1 MLRSMPGVAML
12 FALVACA
19 PQGAALFDG
28 KSLDGWEGDTKVW
41 RVVDG
46 AIVGGSMAGNPRNE
60 FLTSAK
66 SYSDFVLKLEYK
78 LVGTEGFV
86 NGGVQIRS
94 KRIPKP
100 PNEMSGYQADI
111 GAGMSG
117 CLYDESRRNKA
128 LAKGDSELVKKTE
141 KVGEWNL
148 YEIRCEGKRVRLTLN
163 GVQTV
168 DYTETDESLEQ
179 TGLIGLQI
187 HGNCKA
193 EISFRNISIETLG
206 GK

>member
-1 MLRSMPGVAML
+1 MGANRGILL
-12 FALVACA
+12 LALILVSCT
-19 PQGAALFDG
+19 PQGASLFDG
-28 KSLDGWEGDTKVW
+28 KSLDGWEGDLKVW

-46 AIVGGSMAGNPRNE
+46 AIVGGSMQGNPRNE

-66 SYSDFVLKLEYK
+66 SYSNFVLKLEYK

-86 NGGVQIRS
+86 NSGVQIRS
-94 KRIPKP
+94 RRIPKP

-117 CLYDESRRNKA
+117 SLYDESRRNKLLVKA
-128 LAKGDSELVKKTE
+128 DPELIKKTE
-141 KVGEWNL
+141 KPGEWNS
-148 YEIRCEGKRVRLTLN
+148 YEIRCEGLRIRLTLN
-163 GVQTV
+163 GVETV
-168 DYTETDESLEQ
+168 DYTETDTTLEQ
-179 TGLIGLQI
+179 EGLIGLQI

-193 EISFRNISIETLG
+193 EISFRNISIEPLA